1 MRDVSS
7 AAHKKVLNDHDFI
20 LRGVAE
26 HYENGLNDLSLVA
39 NVVLTYGDNEIV
51 LDGSDY
57 ASTLSTLTV
66 SGSLPGQWVDSYSS
80 SDPLFDEINDE
91 CLPCGDKKP
100 CSPCGGHWFAEMLS
114 EGKHLCPDDCSPCDN
129 SPCDENPCG
138 KPDGCGC
145 GLISRCVC
153 WLKKLFG

>member
-39 NVVLTYGDNEIV
+39 NVVLTYGDKEIV

-66 SGSLPGQWVDSYSS
+66 SVSLPGQWEVSPPGKSIWEDSVPASS
-80 SDPLFDEINDE
+80 LLALLASGWSADVLREEINRTLDNEGLLVNGKADE
-91 CLPCGDKKP
+91 VTAKAIFDHHRKK
-100 CSPCGGHWFAEMLS
+100 
-114 EGKHLCPDDCSPCDN
+114 
-129 SPCDENPCG
+129 
-138 KPDGCGC
+138 
-145 GLISRCVC
+145 
-153 WLKKLFG
+153 